1 MAEAES
7 RQEAQTGEQEQK
19 GESSS
24 FAREI
29 GLLGALGV
37 GLGTMVG
44 AGIFVLSAEAAAVA
58 GPAAVFSF
66 IIAGLIVLPIA
77 MSISELAT
85 AMPQEGGSY
94 HLISQTLGAFPGAI
108 VGPANWLGLIFATAF
123 YLIAFGRFFGEFVPI
138 PEWITMLAAGGFFIF
153 INYRGAKSTGTV
165 QYVIVGVVLLVL
177 LLFVGRGYFDVQPEH
192 HQPFVAEGWLA
203 VLSTIG
209 LIIVSY
215 TGFEKVTTVSE
226 EIKEP
231 SRNLPLAI
239 IGSVVIATLL
249 YGAVLYVL
257 TGLVSYEQLAD
268 LENPLAQAGA
278 EFLGGRGRTIMLI
291 GGLLATAS
299 SANAAILASS
309 RINFAMGRDKLI
321 PAWFSALHQ
330 DHGTPHRA
338 IIVTG
343 ALSMALG
350 FTGQTKTL
358 AEVGSALFIL
368 SYAILATSLIAMR
381 YRAPEW
387 YQPAFRVPL
396 VPWLPAAGGLASLAA
411 ILTMDRFS
419 QMAGLGLAVASVAW
433 YYFWGRQRTEVQG
446 EMERWWAERGGLP
459 SLGHLV
465 SGELAQ
471 DEVRVQPAEAKSAA
485 AEQAIM
491 VAVSNAETGQRLLE
505 VARLLAQ
512 GQRNTKIVA
521 VRVAKVGGA
530 ISLRDA
536 AAHIKRE
543 HTEHHEILQQAT
555 GRAQPDG
562 PAQPEGR
569 RQPEG
574 DGVPIEH
581 HVQVARTEAAGIVWL
596 AEEWPWLKLI
606 LLGWDGPLVPHWP
619 GARIDREVEENAPCE
634 VGVLID
640 RDFRPPRRILVAVD
654 DNAHARLALRLA
666 RDLRQGGA
674 ESATALRVV
683 TGEGD
688 DLERER
694 AWAEALLAEEGA
706 ASEIQLELIQAG
718 SVAEGIVASQGYDLI
733 LLGAAV
739 TRSLREKIFGAVA
752 DIVARRAPC
761 SVLLVRHAPGRVPT
775 R

>member
-7 RQEAQTGEQEQK
+7 RQEAETGEQEQN
-19 GESSS
+19 GEGSS

-58 GPAAVFSF
+58 GPAAAFSF

-94 HLISQTLGAFPGAI
+94 HLISQTLGAFPGAV

-123 YLIAFGRFFGEFVPI
+123 YLIAFARFTTEFIPI
-138 PEWITMLAAGGFFIF
+138 PAWIAVLAAGSFFIF

-165 QYVIVGVVLLVL
+165 QYVIVALVLIVL
-177 LLFVGRGYFDVQPEH
+177 LLFIGRGYFDVRPEH
-192 HQPFVAEGWLA
+192 HQPFVVEGWLA
-203 VLSTIG
+203 VLSAIG

-215 TGFEKVTTVSE
+215 TGFEKVTTISE
-226 EIKEP
+226 EIKDP

-239 IGSVVIATLL
+239 IGSVVVATLL

-278 EFLGGRGRTIMLI
+278 EFLGGWGRTIMLI

-321 PAWFSALHQ
+321 PSWFSALHQ

-338 IIVTG
+338 IFVTG

-419 QMAGLGLAVASVAW
+419 QVAGLGLALASVAW
-433 YYFWGRQRTEVQG
+433 YFFWGRQRTEVEG

-459 SLGHLV
+459 SLGRLV
-465 SGELAQ
+465 SGEAAQ
-471 DEVRVQPAEAKSAA
+471 DGEQVQPAEAEA

-491 VAVSNAETGQRLLE
+491 VAVSNAETGQRLME
-505 VARLLAQ
+505 VARPLAQ

-521 VRVAKVGGA
+521 VRMAKVGGA

-555 GRAQPDG
+555 GRAQPAG
-562 PAQPEGR
+562 RPQP
-569 RQPEG
+569 

-581 HVQVARTEAAGIVWL
+581 HVQVARMEAAGIVWL
-596 AEEWPWLKLI
+596 AEEWPWIKLI
-606 LLGWDGPLVPHWP
+606 LLGWDGPLVPDWP
-619 GARIDREVEENAPCE
+619 SARIDREVEENAPCD

-654 DNAHARLALRLA
+654 DNAHARLALRMA

-683 TGEGD
+683 TGENSD
-688 DLERER
+688 PERER
-694 AWAEALLAEEGA
+694 AWAEALLAEESA
-706 ASEIQLELIQAG
+706 DSEIRLELIQAG
-718 SVAEGIVASQGYDLI
+718 CVAEGIMAVEGYDLI

-739 TRSLREKIFGAVA
+739 NRSLREKIFGAVA
-752 DIVARRAPC
+752 DVVARRASC
-761 SVLLVRHAPGRVPT
+761 SVLLVRHEPGRGT
-775 R
+775 QSGK

>member
-1 MAEAES
+1 MTEKAGSIKEGTQEVAES
-7 RQEAQTGEQEQK
+7 ENG
-19 GESSS
+19 SS

-58 GPAAVFSF
+58 GPAAAFSF

-153 INYRGAKSTGTV
+153 INYRGARSTGTL
-165 QYVIVGVVLLVL
+165 QYVIVALVLLVL

-192 HQPFVAEGWLA
+192 HEPFVAEGWLA

-215 TGFEKVTTVSE
+215 TGFEKITTVSE

-231 SRNLPLAI
+231 GRNLPLAI
-239 IGSVVIATLL
+239 IGSVVTATLL

-257 TGLVSYEQLAD
+257 TGLVPYEQLSE
-268 LENPLAQAGA
+268 LENPLAYAAA
-278 EFLGGRGRTIMLI
+278 EFLGGWGRTLLLI

-309 RINFAMGRDKLI
+309 RINFAMGRDHLI
-321 PAWFSALHQ
+321 PEWFSALHGK
-330 DHGTPHRA
+330 HGTPHRA
-338 IIVTG
+338 ILVTG
-343 ALSMALG
+343 VLSIALG

-368 SYAILATSLIAMR
+368 SYAILAVGLIAMR

-387 YQPAFRVPL
+387 YQPVFRMPL
-396 VPWLPAAGGLASLAA
+396 VPWLPALGGLASLAA

-419 QMAGLGLAVASVAW
+419 QVAGLGLALASIAW
-433 YYFWGRQRTEVQG
+433 YFFWGRERTEVEG
-446 EMERWWAERGGLP
+446 EMERWWAERGGLRP
-459 SLGHLV
+459 FAAMFSP
-465 SGELAQ
+465 A
-471 DEVRVQPAEAKSAA
+471 DEREAEAKPSLVSH
-485 AEQAIM
+485 QAIM
-491 VAVSNAETGQRLLE
+491 VAVSNADSGR
-505 VARLLAQ
+505 RLLALA
-512 GQRNTKIVA
+512 GMLARGRHESEILAAHVVT
-521 VRVAKVGGA
+521 VGGA
-530 ISLRDA
+530 ISLRHA
-536 AAHIKRE
+536 AEHLEEE
-543 HTEHHEILQQAT
+543 HTEHEAILRQASDAANLS
-555 GRAQPDG
+555 GIRV
-562 PAQPEGR
+562 R
-569 RQPEG
+569 
-574 DGVPIEH
+574 H
-581 HVQVARTEAAGIVWL
+581 HLQVARTESAGIVWV
-596 AEEWPWLKLI
+596 AKQRPSIDLI

-619 GARIDREVEENAPCE
+619 GARIDRAVEENAPCD
-634 VGVLID
+634 VAVLIA
-640 RDFRPPRRILVAVD
+640 RDFQPPRRILVAVD

-666 RDLRQGGA
+666 RELLQGGA
-674 ESATALRVV
+674 ESVTALRVV
-683 TGEGD
+683 TGKAEHK
-688 DLERER
+688 ERER
-694 AWAEALLAEEGA
+694 TERERTERERTERERTERERVEALLSAEGRGQD
-706 ASEIQLELIQAG
+706 IHLELIEAG
-718 SVAEGIVASQGYDLI
+718 SVAEGIVHTAAGGYNLI

-739 TRSLREKIFGAVA
+739 SRSLGEQIFGAVA
-752 DIVARRAPC
+752 DQVARQAPC
-761 SVLLVRHAPGRVPT
+761 SVLLVRRGPT
-775 R
+775 D